1 MHRYLCVL
9 GGCVG
14 WAGCDLCLGVV
25 WLGFF
30 VFVGCGWPVVS
41 VVGIFCDCVCMH
53 VSLGSV
59 PSAREVFENLRVI
72 ARRRYGFT
80 DVLF

>member
-1 MHRYLCVL
+1 MCIGRYVEGRGWSSSRGVL
-9 GGCVG
+9 LGFVMFV
-14 WAGCDLCLGVV
+14 GVV
-25 WLGFF
+25 TDGRDLG
-30 VFVGCGWPVVS
+30 S
-41 VVGIFCDCVCMH
+41 ICDCVRMH
-53 VSLGSV
+53 VSPGSV